1 MKKYIERY
9 IHAVTRRLKES
20 SRLEVS
26 QELSAHIYDMLPEN
40 PTDEQ
45 IEQVLKSLGNP
56 RKLANN
62 YQTDQ
67 HYVISPLYFYDYINT
82 LKIVLTIV
90 FAAQIVL
97 GTIGS
102 LTSLQSDNLIGQFIE
117 VMAGALSNAFSGL
130 FPAFAWVTIIFWAI
144 DYNMRKRIDEWSIKD
159 LPELP
164 KPETTKISS
173 VETIIGLTF
182 HVVFSAL
189 FIGLFLNYSELLVIN
204 IDGEF
209 ITDIFNQNVI
219 TSFLPYII
227 FSALIGV
234 GVALVKLIVREWRIS
249 IAVLHTIYEIIS
261 SILFIIFIRTPNLI
275 KAEVFDTI
283 ATHSDYTVDQ
293 VVNGFNIGINVA
305 TWIIVIILGIDLVFT
320 WIKTTKGCKGKKINA
335 E

>member
-20 SRLEVS
+20 TRLEVS

-62 YQTDQ
+62 YQSDQ

-82 LKIVLTIV
+82 LKIVLIIV
-90 FAAQIVL
+90 FAAQIVF

-102 LTSLQSDNLIGQFIE
+102 LISLESESLIGQFIE
-117 VMAGALSNAFSGL
+117 VMAGALSNGFNSL
-130 FPAFAWVTIIFWAI
+130 FPAFAWVTIIFWII

-189 FIGLFLNYSELLVIN
+189 FIGIFLNYTELLVIN

-209 ITDIFNQNVI
+209 ITDIFNPNVV
-219 TSFLPYII
+219 SPFLPYFII
-227 FSALIGV
+227 SALLGV

-249 IAVLHTIYEIIS
+249 ITVMHTIYEIIS
-261 SILFIIFIRTPNLI
+261 SILFILFIRTPNLI

-283 ATHSDYTVDQ
+283 ANYSEYSIDQ
-293 VVNGFNIGINVA
+293 VVNGFRIGINVT
-305 TWIIVIILGIDLVFT
+305 TWIVIIILGIDLIFT
-320 WIKTTKGCKGKKINA
+320 WIKTTKGKKCKK
-335 E
+335 